1 MPQFNYVIFQIFI
14 ERKGG
19 CDHMVCT
26 KCNTGF
32 CYRCGD
38 RFIDLKFFG
47 NHLSR
52 LSPLGCKYNY
62 KPDEPVK
69 RRLVRGS
76 LLGKYETKD
85 INFIRLKIFKTLKKR
100 DLESRYIENTR

>member
-1 MPQFNYVIFQIFI
+1 
-14 ERKGG
+14 
-19 CDHMVCT
+19 MVCT
-26 KCNTGF
+26 KCNTSF

-38 RFIDLKFFG
+38 RFVDLKFFG

-76 LLGKYETKD
+76 ILGKKL
-85 INFIRLKIFKTLKKR
+85 FFRLKKCKI
-100 DLESRYIENTR
+100 ESFSG